1 MKGNR
6 LKTLGFALA
15 GGLALLFAGCGQ
27 QAGTGGGGGGGG
39 TGNVTSVGITLPEEG
54 ALQGT
59 VNIGVNVNEGA
70 QVKTIVAKVD
80 GQQVNQITVQGLRP
94 QALQYTISINTAQLD
109 PTTNQPKFLNGTHTL
124 TVEVTDVNNNTKSAS
139 TQVTFLNDDYVR
151 GLIVSQ
157 TDNPKAP
164 VTAQDIKWYG
174 NGDVYVTVDIVN
186 YSGATYTI
194 SGSGP
199 NFTLSASGGAGG
211 SLEGEVVVT
220 STDITVTDASTGAS
234 AVPVSGQPQLKFAKS
249 SNASVS
255 GLVTV
260 QVGSASVTFGLDNVA
275 PSGDDVDIE
284 ARRPLVDF
292 DFGTPSN
299 LSLSYFNSQTLFR
312 GTGANDSGVGGIV
325 YTVKFEPSS
334 GVGASVTATLP
345 GDPSA
350 GTTVS
355 GLTNGMQ
362 YKLQLVAVE
371 DALGNKNEPKSPIAT
386 YDNLTLADA
395 TITLSGVSV
404 SHTNPWAGSNFTVSA
419 TASGGVGSTTT
430 RVALKLGT
438 NLVDYAGLGYVTAL
452 AGAQYVVYAV
462 DGAGNYVVQDLG
474 VTVSQPASDKTAP
487 SVTVS
492 LPASASAGS
501 SFNVSGTAS
510 DNVST
515 LPSVSIYQGQAQA
528 GGYTWF
534 RLAPTSSSVTSGN
547 YGPTGVTAPNYVG
560 PHTILVT
567 AQDGVSNLGFAT
579 GTVNVQ

>member
-1 MKGNR
+1 M
-6 LKTLGFALA
+6 
-15 GGLALLFAGCGQ
+15 
-27 QAGTGGGGGGGG
+27 
-39 TGNVTSVGITLPEEG
+39 GITLPEAG
-54 ALQGT
+54 ALKGT

-70 QVKTIVAKVD
+70 RVKTIVAKVD

-194 SGSGP
+194 SGTSSP
-199 NFTLSASGGAGG
+199 DVFTLSASGGAGG
-211 SLEGEVVVT
+211 SLT
-220 STDITVTDASTGAS
+220 STDITVTGAS

-249 SNASVS
+249 NNSLVS
-255 GLVTV
+255 DSVTV
-260 QVGSASVTFGLDNVA
+260 QVASGPSVTFGLDNKHPNGGA
-275 PSGDDVDIE
+275 IE

-299 LSLSYFNSQTLFR
+299 LFNSQTLFR
-312 GTGANDSGVGGIV
+312 GTGATDDGVGGIV
-325 YTVKFEPSS
+325 YTVKFVPSS

-345 GDPSA
+345 DDPSA
-350 GTTVS
+350 GVTVS

-362 YKLQLVAVE
+362 YNLQLVAVE
-371 DALGNKNEPKSPIAT
+371 DALGNKNEPESPIVT

-404 SHTNPWAGSNFTVSA
+404 SNTNPSAGDNFTVSA
-419 TASGGVGSTTT
+419 TASSEVESTTT
-430 RVALKLGT
+430 EGEVVVRVALKLGT
-438 NLVDYAGLGYVTAL
+438 NLVDYGPVGPVKAL

-462 DGAGNYVVQDLG
+462 DIAGNYAVKDLG

-487 SVTVS
+487 SVTLN
-492 LPASASAGS
+492 LPSTATPTESITIAGS
-501 SFNVSGTAS
+501 VSDDVTAAGSISVSGYRS
-510 DNVST
+510 
-515 LPSVSIYQGQAQA
+515 QATV

-534 RLAPTSSSVTSGN
+534 RKVDWFRKVEEVEVANSNGTLSGSA
-547 YGPTGVTAPNYVG
+547 TAPNYVG
-560 PHTILVT
+560 SHTILVT
-567 AQDGVSNLGFAT
+567 AQDDVSNLGFAT

>member
-39 TGNVTSVGITLPEEG
+39 TGNVTSVGITLPRAG

-139 TQVTFLNDDYVR
+139 TQVTFLNKDYVR

-164 VTAQDIKWYG
+164 VTVGSTKWYG

-194 SGSGP
+194 SGTSSP
-199 NFTLSASGGAGG
+199 FTLSASGGAGG
-211 SLEGEVVVT
+211 SLT
-220 STDITVTDASTGAS
+220 STNINITVTGTRAS

-249 SNASVS
+249 SNSSVS
-255 GLVTV
+255 GSVTV
-260 QVGSASVTFGLDNVA
+260 QVASGPSVTFGLDNVH
-275 PSGDDVDIE
+275 PNGGDIE

-292 DFGTPSN
+292 DFDTPSN

-312 GTGANDSGVGGIV
+312 GTGATDGGVGGIV
-325 YTVKFEPSS
+325 YTVKFVPSS
-334 GVGASVTATLP
+334 GVGA
-345 GDPSA
+345 
-350 GTTVS
+350 
-355 GLTNGMQ
+355 
-362 YKLQLVAVE
+362 
-371 DALGNKNEPKSPIAT
+371 
-386 YDNLTLADA
+386 
-395 TITLSGVSV
+395 
-404 SHTNPWAGSNFTVSA
+404 
-419 TASGGVGSTTT
+419 
-430 RVALKLGT
+430 
-438 NLVDYAGLGYVTAL
+438 
-452 AGAQYVVYAV
+452 
-462 DGAGNYVVQDLG
+462 
-474 VTVSQPASDKTAP
+474 
-487 SVTVS
+487 
-492 LPASASAGS
+492 
-501 SFNVSGTAS
+501 
-510 DNVST
+510 
-515 LPSVSIYQGQAQA
+515 
-528 GGYTWF
+528 
-534 RLAPTSSSVTSGN
+534 
-547 YGPTGVTAPNYVG
+547 
-560 PHTILVT
+560 
-567 AQDGVSNLGFAT
+567 
-579 GTVNVQ
+579 

>member
-6 LKTLGFALA
+6 LKTLGFALM

-27 QAGTGGGGGGGG
+27 QAGTGGGGGSTGGG
-39 TGNVTSVGITLPEEG
+39 GSGTGAVTSVGISPQLGAGGTAAGILAVKVTL
-54 ALQGT
+54 
-59 VNIGVNVNEGA
+59 NEGA

-94 QALQYTISINTAQLD
+94 QALEYTITVDTAQLD
-109 PTTNQPKFLNGTHTL
+109 PNTKQPKFPNGTHTL

-139 TQVTFLNDDYVR
+139 TQVTFLNNDYVR

-164 VTAQDIKWYG
+164 VTVGSTKWYG

-194 SGSGP
+194 SGTTSP
-199 NFTLSASGGAGG
+199 FTLSASGGAGG
-211 SLEGEVVVT
+211 SLT
-220 STDITVTDASTGAS
+220 STNITVTGAS

-249 SNASVS
+249 SNSSASGS
-255 GLVTV
+255 VTV
-260 QVGSASVTFGLDNVA
+260 QVGSGPSVTFGLDNVH
-275 PSGDDVDIE
+275 PNGGDIE

-292 DFGTPSN
+292 DFDTPSN

-312 GTGANDSGVGGIV
+312 GTGATDGGVGGIV
-325 YTVKFEPSS
+325 YTVKFVPSS

-345 GDPSA
+345 DYPSA

-362 YKLQLVAVE
+362 YNLQLVAVE
-371 DALGNKNEPKSPIAT
+371 DALGNKNAPASPIVT
-386 YDNLTLADA
+386 YNNLTLADA

-404 SHTNPWAGSNFTVSA
+404 SNTNPSAGNNFTVSA

-438 NLVDYAGLGYVTAL
+438 NLVDYAPLGSVTAL

-462 DGAGNYVVQDLG
+462 DDAGNYVVQDLG

-487 SVTVS
+487 SVTLNLPSTAMPGVS
-492 LPASASAGS
+492 FTIGGSVSDDVTAAGS
-501 SFNVSGTAS
+501 ISVSG
-510 DNVST
+510 
-515 LPSVSIYQGQAQA
+515 YQSQATV

-534 RLAPTSSSVTSGN
+534 RSTVAVANSSGTLSGS
-547 YGPTGVTAPNYVG
+547 PTAPNYVG
-560 PHTILVT
+560 SHTILVT

>member
-27 QAGTGGGGGGGG
+27 QAGTGGGGGSTGGG
-39 TGNVTSVGITLPEEG
+39 GSGTGAVTSVGISPQLGAGGTAAGILAVKVTL
-54 ALQGT
+54 
-59 VNIGVNVNEGA
+59 NEGA

-94 QALQYTISINTAQLD
+94 QALEYTITVDTAQLD
-109 PTTNQPKFLNGTHTL
+109 PNTKQPKFPNGTHTL

-139 TQVTFLNDDYVR
+139 TQVIFRNNDYVR

-164 VTAQDIKWYG
+164 VTVGSTKWYG
-174 NGDVYVTVDIVN
+174 NGDVFVTVDIVN

-194 SGSGP
+194 SGSSSP
-199 NFTLSASGGAGG
+199 FTLSASGGAGG
-211 SLEGEVVVT
+211 SL
-220 STDITVTDASTGAS
+220 ASTSISVSGAS
-234 AVPVSGQPQLKFAKS
+234 AAPVSGQPQLKFAKS
-249 SNASVS
+249 SNALVS
-255 GLVTV
+255 GSVTV
-260 QVGSASVTFGLDNVA
+260 QVGSSGPSVTFGLDNAA
-275 PSGDDVDIE
+275 PNTAAAGIQV
-284 ARRPLVDF
+284 RKPLLDF
-292 DFGTPSN
+292 DFVTPS
-299 LSLSYFNSQTLFR
+299 SPSYFNSQTLFR
-312 GTGANDSGVGGIV
+312 GTGATDTGGVGGLV
-325 YTVKFEPSS
+325 YTVEFAPSS
-334 GVGASVTATLP
+334 GVGTSVTATLP

-350 GTTVS
+350 GVTVS

-362 YKLQLVAVE
+362 YNLSLIAVE
-371 DALGNKNEPKSPIAT
+371 DALGNKNAPASPIVT
-386 YDNLTLADA
+386 YPNLTLADA

-404 SHTNPWAGSNFTVSA
+404 SNTNPSAGSTFNVSA

-438 NLVDYAGLGYVTAL
+438 NLVDYAALGSVTAL

-462 DGAGNYVVQDLG
+462 DSAGNYVVQDLG

-487 SVTVS
+487 SVTLNLPSTAAPSGGIAIGGSVS
-492 LPASASAGS
+492 DDVTAAGS
-501 SFNVSGTAS
+501 ISVSG
-510 DNVST
+510 
-515 LPSVSIYQGQAQA
+515 YQSQATV

-534 RLAPTSSSVTSGN
+534 LSTVAVTNSSGTLSGSA
-547 YGPTGVTAPNYVG
+547 TAPNHVG
-560 PHTILVT
+560 PHTILVR
-567 AQDGVSNLGFAT
+567 AWDNSFNLGFAT